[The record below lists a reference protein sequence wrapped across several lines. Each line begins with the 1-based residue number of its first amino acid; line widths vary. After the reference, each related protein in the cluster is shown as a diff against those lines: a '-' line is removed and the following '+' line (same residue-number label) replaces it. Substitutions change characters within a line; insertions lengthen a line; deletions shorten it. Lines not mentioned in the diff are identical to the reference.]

1 VGRSLENVGGGG
13 GGGGWWGGGGGGGGG
28 GVDCAREEQREK
40 HRALTKARK
49 KTSFKIAKKQTN
61 LLTFI
66 ALLMSGS

>member
-1 VGRSLENVGGGG
+1 M
-13 GGGGWWGGGGGGGGG
+13 GGG